1 MRRYKFKKKYS
12 QKRWGCVLTNANVYA
27 VDSESVPGLYYVA
40 DNYHMA
46 VIRNED
52 AAMWEID
59 KTPIEAGRFIEEVDW
74 AEVAVDTP
82 ILVSNDNVNWCCR
95 HFAKYEDNM
104 IYAWGGGCTSYTTN
118 EAIDW
123 HYAKLAEVNNE

>member
-1 MRRYKFKKKYS
+1 MMIVHSIIRVG
-12 QKRWGCVLTNANVYA
+12 GCDDNKI
-27 VDSESVPGLYYVA
+27 DWA
-40 DNYHMA
+40 DAEY
-46 VIRNED
+46 E
-52 AAMWEID
+52 EY
-59 KTPIEAGRFIEEVDW
+59 IEEVDW